1 MVPQIAREVSGI
13 ELGGG
18 ALRADQVASC
28 VALLC
33 FYTNAIRGKICSRTK
48 ALFNCGLV
56 CTMPWSGPTLR
67 RTAFVGQNTRWT
79 PRADH
84 SVGAPWLLS
93 SRGAAKLIL
102 STERIRV
109 ECRGAT
115 SLAEKV
121 ARTTYVGQLTC
132 YCPEGSQ
139 LTMASLHSTVPF
151 SAWTWLE
158 LRAGECGILIC
169 PPQISHS
176 LSWSSILTF
185 DGRDYDCTCLRQAP
199 VICPETQQITFTRH
213 DSTFVQL
220 SGKDSEAA
228 A

>member
-1 MVPQIAREVSGI
+1 MPARQREKISPASSAGTWLCFMRSVHGAADSMEVSGI

-56 CTMPWSGPTLR
+56 CTMSWSGPTLR
-67 RTAFVGQNTRWT
+67 RTAFVGQSTRWT

-109 ECRGAT
+109 ECRAAT

-121 ARTTYVGQLTC
+121 ARPKYVGQLTC
-132 YCPEGSQ
+132 Y
-139 LTMASLHSTVPF
+139 
-151 SAWTWLE
+151 
-158 LRAGECGILIC
+158 
-169 PPQISHS
+169 
-176 LSWSSILTF
+176 
-185 DGRDYDCTCLRQAP
+185 
-199 VICPETQQITFTRH
+199 
-213 DSTFVQL
+213 
-220 SGKDSEAA
+220 
-228 A
+228 